1 MAKTTVHIDQ
11 RKLLGELSAGRNLKV
26 TSNIVK
32 TEVDKKIKQSQDEL
46 VKEYE
51 NHPVMQEID
60 AGPNA
65 SNSSGTLGGKGNL
78 FSFIGFNRGDNPTAP
93 VKAKLARPIKSKV
106 SKGSFGRFK
115 VEVDAATKQ
124 ELEEATPIPWS
135 IGRSWLDGIE
145 KGISGLGKY
154 IFKGSNVKSSRSGTA
169 IQVTGSRGGRFKN
182 TSYISKMLNNF
193 YKRLSK

>member
-1 MAKTTVHIDQ
+1 MAKTTVHINQ

-32 TEVDKKIKQSQDEL
+32 TEVDKKIKESQTEL

-51 NHPVMQEID
+51 NHPVTQEID

-65 SNSSGTLGGKGNL
+65 SNSSGTLDGKGNL
-78 FSFIGFNRGDNPTAP
+78 FSFIGFNRGDNPTAV
-93 VKAKLARPIKSKV
+93 VKQRLNRPIRTKV

-115 VEVDAATKQ
+115 VETDAPTKQ
-124 ELEEATPIPWS
+124 ELEQNTPIPWS

-145 KGISGLGKY
+145 KGISGLGRY
-154 IFKGSNVKSSRSGTA
+154 IFKGSGVKSRSGTA
-169 IQVTGSRGGRFKN
+169 IQVTGSKGGRFKN
-182 TSYISKMLNNF
+182 TSYISKMIKDF
-193 YKRLSK
+193 YSRLKK

>member
-1 MAKTTVHIDQ
+1 MAKTTVHIDK

-32 TEVDKKIKQSQDEL
+32 TEVDKKIKKSQDDL
-46 VKEYE
+46 VREYE
-51 NHPVMQEID
+51 NHPVTQEID

-65 SNSSGTLGGKGNL
+65 SNSSGTLDGKGNL

-93 VKAKLARPIKSKV
+93 VKARLARPIKSKV
-106 SKGSFGRFK
+106 SKASFGNFK

-124 ELEEATPIPWS
+124 ELEEVSPIPWS

-145 KGISGLGKY
+145 KGISGLGRY

-169 IQVTGSRGGRFKN
+169 IQVTKSKGGRFKN

-193 YKRLSK
+193 YKRISK